1 MNFAKK
7 RTVILISGRGSN
19 MKSLVEASQSP
30 NFPVEIVLILSNKPE
45 AEGLHWARKKGLPVY
60 ELDDTLYKERA
71 HFENELDKAL
81 EIVKTDLICLA
92 GFMRLLSKSF
102 VMKWN
107 NRILNIHPSLLPAFK
122 GLHTHQ
128 RALEEGVKFT
138 GCTVH
143 LVRPEMDEGPILGQA
158 VVPVLPN
165 DTEEILSA
173 RVLAAEHR
181 LYPKVLELFASDS
194 ILVEGKKT
202 TFPFTINRGEPIY
215 CPPLA

>member
-1 MNFAKK
+1 MNIAKK
-7 RTVILISGRGSN
+7 RTAILISGRGSN
-19 MKSLVEASQSP
+19 MKSLVEASQGPS
-30 NFPVEIVLILSNKPE
+30 FPAEVVLVFSNKPD
-45 AEGLHWARKKGLPVY
+45 AEGLQWAVKKGLPVHKV
-60 ELDDTLYKERA
+60 DDSLYKERSL
-71 HFENELDKAL
+71 FENELNKSL
-81 EIVKTDLICLA
+81 EIANVDFICLA
-92 GFMRLLSKSF
+92 GFMRLLSKNF
-102 VMKWN
+102 VMKWH

-158 VVPVLPN
+158 VVPVLPH

-181 LYPKVLELFASDS
+181 LYPKILELFASNS
-194 ILVEGKKT
+194 FLINGKKT
-202 TFPFTINRGEPIY
+202 SLPFTINECEPSY
-215 CPPLA
+215 CPPL